1 MDLIEH
7 IKQGD
12 RINDLE
18 SALKNTYT
26 LIPATG
32 EITEELQEQINYLEM
47 SINNRIST
55 YSNLLDVIQMKYN
68 AIKKEKDRLDGER
81 RLLEKQE
88 ELLKEMLMTE
98 TNGISTDNYTIF
110 YKDYVSIKVDDEID
124 LESLKQTYPN
134 LVRTKYELKKKE
146 ANDYFKNTDM
156 LPNHITRE
164 INHTIQIRRK

>member
-1 MDLIEH
+1 MNLIEH
-7 IKQGD
+7 INQGD
-12 RINDLE
+12 KISE
-18 SALKNTYT
+18 LKDKLDFTYT

-32 EITEELQEQINYLEM
+32 EITEELQKEINYLEG

-110 YKDYVSIKVDDEID
+110 YKDYSSIKVDDNTN
-124 LESLKQTYPN
+124 LEELKQTYPD
-134 LVRTKYELKKKE
+134 LVRVKYELKKKE
-146 ANDYFKNTDM
+146 VNDYFKNTDM
-156 LPNHITRE
+156 LPNGITRE
-164 INHTIQIRRK
+164 INRTIQIKRK

>member
-1 MDLIEH
+1 
-7 IKQGD
+7 
-12 RINDLE
+12 
-18 SALKNTYT
+18 
-26 LIPATG
+26 
-32 EITEELQEQINYLEM
+32 
-47 SINNRIST
+47 
-55 YSNLLDVIQMKYN
+55 MKYN

-124 LESLKQTYPN
+124 LESLKQTYPD